1 MQITSRFTI
10 AVHIIACIEYFKDI
24 DITSNFLSGSIG
36 ANSVIV
42 RTVISYLKKANIIE
56 ISQGKSGIKLKKSV
70 NKITFYDIY
79 KALDCIND
87 DMGLFHFHTNPNIK
101 CPIGKNIHKAM
112 AGKLLK
118 IQTSMETEMKK
129 ITVSNVIKD
138 IIKEIKNQ

>member
-24 DITSNFLSGSIG
+24 DITSNFLSCSIG

-42 RTVISYLKKANIIE
+42 RTVISYLKKADIIE

-70 NKITFYDIY
+70 NKIAFYDIY
-79 KALDCIND
+79 KALDCIDD
-87 DMGLFHFHTNPNIK
+87 DMGLFHFHTNPNMK

-112 AGKLLK
+112 ANKLLK
-118 IQTSMETEMKK
+118 IQVSKK
-129 ITVSNVIKD
+129 QQIN
-138 IIKEIKNQ
+138 KE

>member
-1 MQITSRFTI
+1 M
-10 AVHIIACIEYFKDI
+10 
-24 DITSNFLSGSIG
+24 
-36 ANSVIV
+36 
-42 RTVISYLKKANIIE
+42 
-56 ISQGKSGIKLKKSV
+56 
-70 NKITFYDIY
+70 
-79 KALDCIND
+79 
-87 DMGLFHFHTNPNIK
+87 K

>member
-56 ISQGKSGIKLKKSV
+56 ISQGKSGIKLQKSV

-87 DMGLFHFHTNPNIK
+87 DMGLFRFHTNPNMK
-101 CPIGKNIHKAM
+101 CPVGKFIHKAM
-112 AGKLLK
+112 ANKLLK
-118 IQTSMETEMKK
+118 IQVSMETEMKK
-129 ITVSNVIKD
+129 ITVSSVMKD
-138 IIKEIKNQ
+138 IVKGIKNQ